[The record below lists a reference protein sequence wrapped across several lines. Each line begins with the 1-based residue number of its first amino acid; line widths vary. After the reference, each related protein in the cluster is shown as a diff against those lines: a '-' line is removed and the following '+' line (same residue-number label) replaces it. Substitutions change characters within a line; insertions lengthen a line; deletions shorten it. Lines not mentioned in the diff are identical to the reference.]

1 RSKPPCG
8 LLMLGVVNPP
18 HKRLTLSGFL
28 LLRTIFTIQG
38 AHSVFIKLWPDID
51 HSTINHYF
59 AVWLIGTDV
68 FQMPQLHKHF
78 NEKR

>member
-1 RSKPPCG
+1 MDRSKPPCG

-38 AHSVFIKLWPDID
+38 AHSVFIKSWLEVK
-51 HSTINHYF
+51 HSTLNRYF
-59 AVWLIGTDV
+59 AFVV
-68 FQMPQLHKHF
+68 
-78 NEKR
+78 N